1 MCWPR
6 WQLQIQGLEQY
17 LHIFS
22 FWELTAAFIP
32 ITCISNEKEIK
43 KKKKEEQKIS
53 SLCHIYVAKFQQIP
67 DGKKASC
74 SWAQGCGQKQ
84 AHPLEPTAEYGRWKW
99 ANTETNPLQKAAIEI
114 HHRTCWILYHLNVS
128 VHVLNTSFPQ
138 HILGLDTSLQQ
149 LIHSFWAPTCPRNS
163 QELERH
169 ISDISATSHTQTA
182 ALKLILTSMGTP
194 TSFTAPSANECPHW
208 WLLPIHQPKSGLK
221 RSAAP
226 SDLMHKLSPL

>member
-1 MCWPR
+1 M
-6 WQLQIQGLEQY
+6 LL
-17 LHIFS
+17 
-22 FWELTAAFIP
+22 
-32 ITCISNEKEIK
+32 N
-43 KKKKEEQKIS
+43 S
-53 SLCHIYVAKFQQIP
+53 SKFQME
-67 DGKKASC
+67 KKASC

-114 HHRTCWILYHLNVS
+114 HHRTCWLLYHLKVS
-128 VHVLNTSFPQ
+128 VHVLNTSIPQ

-182 ALKLILTSMGTP
+182 ALKLIVTSMGTP

-226 SDLMHKLSPL
+226 SDLMHKSSPL

>member
-1 MCWPR
+1 MR
-6 WQLQIQGLEQY
+6 RRL
-17 LHIFS
+17 
-22 FWELTAAFIP
+22 
-32 ITCISNEKEIK
+32 K
-43 KKKKEEQKIS
+43 KKKKNKKYPHCVTFMLLNS
-53 SLCHIYVAKFQQIP
+53 SKFQME
-67 DGKKASC
+67 KKASC

-128 VHVLNTSFPQ
+128 VHVLSTSIPQ

-182 ALKLILTSMGTP
+182 ALKPHPDLHGHPYLIHCSL
-194 TSFTAPSANECPHW
+194 CKW
-208 WLLPIHQPKSGLK
+208 V
-221 RSAAP
+221 
-226 SDLMHKLSPL
+226 SPLMASAHTSAQVCVKKECSTIWSYAQVVPFVKSNLRNQLC

>member
-1 MCWPR
+1 MCDNR
-6 WQLQIQGLEQY
+6 QI
-17 LHIFS
+17 
-22 FWELTAAFIP
+22 T
-32 ITCISNEKEIK
+32 K
-43 KKKKEEQKIS
+43 KKKKKKKKKNKKYPHCVTFMLLNS
-53 SLCHIYVAKFQQIP
+53 SKFQME
-67 DGKKASC
+67 KKASC

-114 HHRTCWILYHLNVS
+114 HHRTCWILYHLKVS
-128 VHVLNTSFPQ
+128 VHVLNTSIPQ

-169 ISDISATSHTQTA
+169 ISAISAPSHTQTA
-182 ALKLILTSMGTP
+182 ALNLIVTSMGTP

-226 SDLMHKLSPL
+226 SDLMHKSSPL

>member
-1 MCWPR
+1 MR
-6 WQLQIQGLEQY
+6 RRL
-17 LHIFS
+17 
-22 FWELTAAFIP
+22 
-32 ITCISNEKEIK
+32 
-43 KKKKEEQKIS
+43 KKKKEQKYPHCVTFMLLNS
-53 SLCHIYVAKFQQIP
+53 SKFQME
-67 DGKKASC
+67 KKASC

-128 VHVLNTSFPQ
+128 VHVLNTSIPQ

-182 ALKLILTSMGTP
+182 ALKLIVTSMGTP

-226 SDLMHKLSPL
+226 SDLMHKSSPL